1 MSGKRVAIIELFIGL
16 VLWIIGA
23 AVYWWSRQLFWILI
37 YPPPIEKQILDVL
50 PYVIW
55 IFGIVMIIDSIR
67 IWRSL
72 LQSS

>member
-16 VLWIIGA
+16 VLWIIGV
-23 AVYWWSRQLFWILI
+23 AVYWWARQLFWILI
-37 YPPPIEKQILDVL
+37 YPPPMEKRILDVL

-55 IFGIVMIIDSIR
+55 IIGIVMIIDSIR
-67 IWRSL
+67 RWRSL